1 MNAFKDYLITEYKD
15 KAQGFVATE
24 FKFTHSTNIKLDKTS
39 NKHLKIDIIK
49 VTLKLFDKDL
59 NQLHTAS
66 ISFENNVIPKT
77 KAKQLINIS
86 PIELENKFGFAKHEI
101 CNEIYKELKE
111 KGEDCDL
118 DKIEEDIIARDKQD
132 MSREIAP
139 LKQAEDAVFVDTSY
153 MTIPEVVTTIR
164 EIAESKR

>member
-24 FKFTHSTNIKLDKTS
+24 FKFTHSTNIKLDKTT

-66 ISFENNVIPKT
+66 ISFENNVIPKN

-86 PIELENKFGFAKHEI
+86 PKELENKFGFAKHEI

-111 KGEDCDL
+111 KLDEIQLKLDNLSQYSGIKSIISNEFKGEIINVL
-118 DKIEEDIIARDKQD
+118 DTQEEQKPKNTQKFE
-132 MSREIAP
+132 M
-139 LKQAEDAVFVDTSY
+139 
-153 MTIPEVVTTIR
+153 
-164 EIAESKR
+164 